1 MKLTDRLSGP
11 YKWGYRDVTDGAFI
25 VDNAPYEAAAEI
37 GRLQAALT
45 LERERC
51 AQLVLARARLWNDH
65 ARAGHPGDC
74 AESLADE
81 CEDIVAA
88 IRRP

>member
-1 MKLTDRLSGP
+1 MNHIQITAE
-11 YKWGYRDVTDGAFI
+11 DVADAI
-25 VDNAPYEAAAEI
+25 AI
-37 GRLQAALT
+37 
-45 LERERC
+45 ERERC
-51 AQLVLARARLWNDH
+51 AQLVLARAKLWNDH
-65 ARAGHPGDC
+65 ARTAHPGEC